1 MLIHG
6 YVCRGVLMFN
16 DMKGIILI
24 TAILCTLY
32 FSGLCQK
39 IEAPVLKKELVGKYK
54 GHLQKGL
61 AQGKGTA
68 FGLDSYIGNFRK
80 GLPNG
85 EGVYTDYEGNVFRG
99 SFVNGQKEGRGE
111 LIVKGSGKDMILKG
125 YWKADKY
132 VGKDNRTQYEV
143 SNKTGAVIPRI
154 FSAGAGNKVE
164 ITIIDPVTFEFITG
178 NILVNGEANLRT
190 TFGRYYY
197 EDATFPIEFDIQ
209 YNCNNKIGTSI
220 TANTIRIRINKP
232 GYWIV
237 TLRN

>member
-1 MLIHG
+1 LKIYSTDVKFIIKNRIFIVLIHG

-80 GLPNG
+80 GYPM
-85 EGVYTDYEGNVFRG
+85 EKVSIPTMRG
-99 SFVNGQKEGRGE
+99 MFS
-111 LIVKGSGKDMILKG
+111 
-125 YWKADKY
+125 
-132 VGKDNRTQYEV
+132 EV
-143 SNKTGAVIPRI
+143 
-154 FSAGAGNKVE
+154 
-164 ITIIDPVTFEFITG
+164 
-178 NILVNGEANLRT
+178 LL
-190 TFGRYYY
+190 
-197 EDATFPIEFDIQ
+197 
-209 YNCNNKIGTSI
+209 
-220 TANTIRIRINKP
+220 
-232 GYWIV
+232 
-237 TLRN
+237 